1 MKAAA
6 GSLATGYRDRRSLT
20 PIARVTPGVEVTV
33 DAVVSSLEPRRR
45 RGGRSDLVASLRD
58 STGFLR
64 AVWFNQSYVAD
75 KLLHEIPVVKCEPCA
90 GTGDRIVDGLFMLY
104 FGGVMAFMALWGA
117 DIVTLRLRTG
127 RVVLLV
133 LAAVFVVLFLVVMVH
148 GVANMPD

>member
-1 MKAAA
+1 MAAILVPL
-6 GSLATGYRDRRSLT
+6 GLCGGISL
-20 PIARVTPGVEVTV
+20 
-33 DAVVSSLEPRRR
+33 
-45 RGGRSDLVASLRD
+45 LRE
-58 STGFLR
+58 G
-64 AVWFNQSYVAD
+64 
-75 KLLHEIPVVKCEPCA
+75 
-90 GTGDRIVDGLFMLY
+90 RIVDGLFMLY